1 MLKIFNIIYSIL
13 LQKTSSEPSVP
24 MNLHKIGAVSSLSG
38 VPTPTLRIWEA
49 RYQCFSPLKTASRHR
64 LYSDDDVLKATLM
77 KRLTEQGH
85 SVSQI
90 AQSSLQELNQL
101 LQQHQS
107 LGTKASGASRSTP
120 FATVAIVGL
129 PLASQ
134 VESKKFAAQMAPT
147 QLRITDIFG
156 TSEEMLQAQLRE
168 QPELLLIQ
176 CHSLHAGVQVDIR
189 RMVDQSQASHVIVLY
204 SFGQAPVIES
214 LKQWGMIVR
223 REPLPETELS
233 ELILATLRVDLP
245 TPIQRG
251 AEHAAI
257 PARKYDDMALMRVTG
272 ISTQV
277 LCECPKHV
285 AELIMQLARFEQYSL
300 DCLNKSSE
308 DARIHAHLSAM
319 SGTARA
325 MFEDALEM
333 VAQHEGIDLQSPH
346 I

>member
-1 MLKIFNIIYSIL
+1 
-13 LQKTSSEPSVP
+13 

-101 LQQHQS
+101 LQQHQG
-107 LGTKASGASRSTP
+107 LGTQASAVNRSTP
-120 FATVAIVGL
+120 FATVAVVGL
-129 PLASQ
+129 PLASRL
-134 VESKKFAAQMAPT
+134 ESKRFKEQLAPT

-156 TSEEMLQAQLRE
+156 SPEDMLQAQLQE

-189 RMVDQSQASHVIVLY
+189 RLADKSQASHVIVLY

-233 ELILATLRVDLP
+233 ELLLATLRVDLP
-245 TPIQRG
+245 TITNQG
-251 AEHAAI
+251 TLHAAI
-257 PARKYDDMALMRVTG
+257 PPRKYDDMALLRVTG

-285 AELIMQLARFEQYSL
+285 AELITQLARFEQYSL
-300 DCLNKSSE
+300 DCLNKSTE
-308 DARIHAHLSAM
+308 DARIHAQLSAI

-333 VAQHEGIDLQSPH
+333 VAAHEGIDLQSLRN
-346 I
+346 

>member
-1 MLKIFNIIYSIL
+1 
-13 LQKTSSEPSVP
+13 

-85 SVSQI
+85 SVSRI

-101 LQQHQS
+101 LQQHQG
-107 LGTKASGASRSTP
+107 LGTKASEANRSAP

-129 PLASQ
+129 PLASR
-134 VESKKFAAQMAPT
+134 VESKKFTEQLGLT

-156 TSEEMLQAQLRE
+156 TPEEMLQAQLQE

-176 CHSLHAGVQVDIR
+176 CHSLHAGVQVEIR
-189 RMVDQSQASHVIVLY
+189 HLADKSQASHVIVLY

-214 LKQWGMIVR
+214 LKHWGMIVR

-233 ELILATLRVDLP
+233 ELLLATLRVDLP
-245 TPIQRG
+245 TIANQG
-251 AEHAAI
+251 TLHAAI
-257 PARKYDDMALMRVTG
+257 PPRKYDDMALLRVTG

-277 LCECPKHV
+277 LCECPQHV
-285 AELIMQLARFEQYSL
+285 AELITQLARFEQYSL
-300 DCLNKSSE
+300 DCLNKSTE
-308 DARIHAHLSAM
+308 DARIHAQLSAI

-333 VAQHEGIDLQSPH
+333 VAQHEGIDLQALRN
-346 I
+346 

>member
-1 MLKIFNIIYSIL
+1 
-13 LQKTSSEPSVP
+13 

-85 SVSQI
+85 SVSRI

-101 LQQHQS
+101 LQQHQG
-107 LGTKASGASRSTP
+107 LGTQASAVNRSTP

-129 PLASQ
+129 PLASR
-134 VESKKFAAQMAPT
+134 VESKKFTEQLGPT

-156 TSEEMLQAQLRE
+156 TPEEMLQAQLQE

-176 CHSLHAGVQVDIR
+176 CHSLHAGVQVEIR
-189 RMVDQSQASHVIVLY
+189 RLADKSQASHVIVLY

-214 LKQWGMIVR
+214 LKHWGMIVR

-233 ELILATLRVDLP
+233 ELLLATLRVDLP
-245 TPIQRG
+245 TITSQG
-251 AEHAAI
+251 TLHAAI
-257 PARKYDDMALMRVTG
+257 PPRKYDDMALLRVTG

-277 LCECPKHV
+277 LCECPQHV
-285 AELIMQLARFEQYSL
+285 AELITQLARFEQYSL
-300 DCLNKSSE
+300 DCLNKSTE
-308 DARIHAHLSAM
+308 DARIHAQLSAI

-333 VAQHEGIDLQSPH
+333 VAQHEGIDLQALRN
-346 I
+346 

>member
-1 MLKIFNIIYSIL
+1 
-13 LQKTSSEPSVP
+13 

-101 LQQHQS
+101 LQQHQG
-107 LGTKASGASRSTP
+107 LGTKGSEANRSAP

-129 PLASQ
+129 PLASR
-134 VESKKFAAQMAPT
+134 VESKKFTEQLGPT

-156 TSEEMLQAQLRE
+156 TPEEMLQAQLQE

-176 CHSLHAGVQVDIR
+176 CHSLHAGVQVEIR
-189 RMVDQSQASHVIVLY
+189 RLADKSQASHVIVLY

-233 ELILATLRVDLP
+233 ELLLATLRVDLP
-245 TPIQRG
+245 TTTNQG
-251 AEHAAI
+251 TLHAAI
-257 PARKYDDMALMRVTG
+257 PPRKYDDMALLRVTG
-272 ISTQV
+272 ISSQV
-277 LCECPKHV
+277 LCECPQHV
-285 AELIMQLARFEQYSL
+285 AELITQLARFEQYSL
-300 DCLNKSSE
+300 DCLNKSTE
-308 DARIHAHLSAM
+308 DARIHAQLSAI

-333 VAQHEGIDLQSPH
+333 VAQHEGIDLQTLRN
-346 I
+346 

>member
-1 MLKIFNIIYSIL
+1 
-13 LQKTSSEPSVP
+13 

-85 SVSQI
+85 SVSRI
-90 AQSSLQELNQL
+90 AQSSLQKLNQL
-101 LQQHQS
+101 LQQHQG
-107 LGTKASGASRSTP
+107 LGTKASEANRSAP

-129 PLASQ
+129 PLASR
-134 VESKKFAAQMAPT
+134 VESKKFTEQLGPT

-156 TSEEMLQAQLRE
+156 TPEEMLLAQLQE

-176 CHSLHAGVQVDIR
+176 CHSLHAGVQVEIR
-189 RMVDQSQASHVIVLY
+189 RLADKSQASHVIVLY

-214 LKQWGMIVR
+214 LKHWGMIVR

-233 ELILATLRVDLP
+233 ELLLATLRVDLP
-245 TPIQRG
+245 TIANQG
-251 AEHAAI
+251 SLHAAI
-257 PARKYDDMALMRVTG
+257 PPRKYDDMALLRVTG

-277 LCECPKHV
+277 LCECPQHV
-285 AELIMQLARFEQYSL
+285 AELITQLARFEQYSL
-300 DCLNKSSE
+300 DCLNKSTE
-308 DARIHAHLSAM
+308 DARIHAQLSAI

-333 VAQHEGIDLQSPH
+333 VAQHEGIDLQALRN
-346 I
+346 

>member
-1 MLKIFNIIYSIL
+1 
-13 LQKTSSEPSVP
+13 

-85 SVSQI
+85 SVSRI

-101 LQQHQS
+101 LQQHQG
-107 LGTKASGASRSTP
+107 LGTKASEANRSAP

-129 PLASQ
+129 PLASR
-134 VESKKFAAQMAPT
+134 VESKKFTEQLGLT

-156 TSEEMLQAQLRE
+156 TPEEMLQAQLQE

-176 CHSLHAGVQVDIR
+176 CHSLHAGVQVEISHLA
-189 RMVDQSQASHVIVLY
+189 VKSQASHVIVLY

-214 LKQWGMIVR
+214 LKHWGMIVR

-233 ELILATLRVDLP
+233 ELLLATLRVDLP
-245 TPIQRG
+245 TIANQG
-251 AEHAAI
+251 TLHAAI
-257 PARKYDDMALMRVTG
+257 PPRKYDDMALLRVTG

-277 LCECPKHV
+277 LCECPQHV
-285 AELIMQLARFEQYSL
+285 AELITQLARFEQYSL
-300 DCLNKSSE
+300 DCLNKSTE
-308 DARIHAHLSAM
+308 DARIHAQLSAI

-333 VAQHEGIDLQSPH
+333 VAQHEGIDLQALRN
-346 I
+346 

>member
-1 MLKIFNIIYSIL
+1 
-13 LQKTSSEPSVP
+13 

-85 SVSQI
+85 SVSRI

-101 LQQHQS
+101 LQQHQG
-107 LGTKASGASRSTP
+107 LGTKASAVNRSKP

-129 PLASQ
+129 PLASR
-134 VESKKFAAQMAPT
+134 VESKKFTEQLGPT

-156 TSEEMLQAQLRE
+156 TPEEMLQAQLQE

-176 CHSLHAGVQVDIR
+176 CHSLHAGVQVEIR
-189 RMVDQSQASHVIVLY
+189 RLADKSQASHVIVLY

-214 LKQWGMIVR
+214 LKHWGMIVR

-233 ELILATLRVDLP
+233 ELLLATLRVDLP
-245 TPIQRG
+245 TIANQG
-251 AEHAAI
+251 TLHAAI
-257 PARKYDDMALMRVTG
+257 PPRKYDDMALLRVTG

-277 LCECPKHV
+277 LCECPQHV
-285 AELIMQLARFEQYSL
+285 AELITQLARFEQYSL
-300 DCLNKSSE
+300 DCLNKSTE
-308 DARIHAHLSAM
+308 DSRIHAQLSAI

-333 VAQHEGIDLQSPH
+333 VAQHEGIDLQALRN
-346 I
+346 

>member
-1 MLKIFNIIYSIL
+1 
-13 LQKTSSEPSVP
+13 

-101 LQQHQS
+101 LQQHQG
-107 LGTKASGASRSTP
+107 LGTQASAVNRSTP
-120 FATVAIVGL
+120 FATVAVVGL
-129 PLASQ
+129 PLASRL
-134 VESKKFAAQMAPT
+134 ESKRFKEQLAPT

-156 TSEEMLQAQLRE
+156 SPEDMLQAQLQE

-189 RMVDQSQASHVIVLY
+189 RLADKSQASHVIVLY

-223 REPLPETELS
+223 REPLPETERR
-233 ELILATLRVDLP
+233 ELWLATLRVDLP
-245 TPIQRG
+245 TIANQG
-251 AEHAAI
+251 SLHAAI
-257 PARKYDDMALMRVTG
+257 PPRKYDDMALLRVTG

-277 LCECPKHV
+277 LCECPQHV
-285 AELIMQLARFEQYSL
+285 AELITQLARFEQYSL
-300 DCLNKSSE
+300 DCLNKSTE
-308 DARIHAHLSAM
+308 DARIHAQLSAI

-333 VAQHEGIDLQSPH
+333 VAAHEGIDLQSLRN
-346 I
+346 

>member
-1 MLKIFNIIYSIL
+1 
-13 LQKTSSEPSVP
+13 

-38 VPTPTLRIWEA
+38 VPTPTLRVWEA
-49 RYQCFSPLKTASRHR
+49 RYQCFSPMKTVSQHR

-90 AQSSLQELNQL
+90 AKSSLQELNQL
-101 LQQHQS
+101 LQQHQG
-107 LGTKASGASRSTP
+107 LGQQVSAVNRSTP

-129 PLASQ
+129 PLASR
-134 VESKKFAAQMAPT
+134 VESKRFTEKMTPT

-156 TSEEMLQAQLRE
+156 TPEEMLQAQLQE

-176 CHSLHAGVQVDIR
+176 CHSLHAGVQGDIR
-189 RMVDQSQASHVIVLY
+189 RLADKSQASHVIVLY

-223 REPLPETELS
+223 REPLPEAELS
-233 ELILATLRVDLP
+233 ELMLATLRVDLP
-245 TPIQRG
+245 TPINQG
-251 AEHAAI
+251 TLHAAI
-257 PARKYDDMALMRVTG
+257 PPRKYDDMALLRVTG

-285 AELIMQLARFEQYSL
+285 AELITQLARFEQYSL

-308 DARIHAHLSAM
+308 DARIHAQLSAI

-333 VAQHEGIDLQSPH
+333 VAQHEGIDLQSLQN
-346 I
+346 

>member
-1 MLKIFNIIYSIL
+1 
-13 LQKTSSEPSVP
+13 

-101 LQQHQS
+101 VQQHQG
-107 LGTKASGASRSTP
+107 LGQQASAANRSTP

-129 PLASQ
+129 PLASR
-134 VESKKFAAQMAPT
+134 VESKRFTEQMAPT
-147 QLRITDIFG
+147 QLRISDIFG
-156 TSEEMLQAQLRE
+156 STEEMLQAQLQE

-189 RMVDQSQASHVIVLY
+189 RLVDKSQASHVIVLY

-214 LKQWGMIVR
+214 LKHWGMIVR

-233 ELILATLRVDLP
+233 ELLLATLRVDLP
-245 TPIQRG
+245 TIANQG
-251 AEHAAI
+251 SLHAAI
-257 PARKYDDMALMRVTG
+257 PPRKYDDMALLRVTG

-277 LCECPKHV
+277 LCECPQHV
-285 AELIMQLARFEQYSL
+285 AELITQLARFEQYSL
-300 DCLNKSSE
+300 DCLNKSTE
-308 DARIHAHLSAM
+308 DSRIHAQLSAI

-333 VAQHEGIDLQSPH
+333 VAQHEGIDLQALRN
-346 I
+346 

>member
-1 MLKIFNIIYSIL
+1 
-13 LQKTSSEPSVP
+13 

-49 RYQCFSPLKTASRHR
+49 RYQCFTPLKTASRHR

-101 LQQHQS
+101 VQQHQG
-107 LGTKASGASRSTP
+107 LGQQASAANRSTP

-129 PLASQ
+129 PLASR
-134 VESKKFAAQMAPT
+134 VESKRFTEQMAPT
-147 QLRITDIFG
+147 QLRISDIFG
-156 TSEEMLQAQLRE
+156 STEEMLQAQLQE

-189 RMVDQSQASHVIVLY
+189 RLVDKSQASHVIVLY

-214 LKQWGMIVR
+214 LKHWGMIVR

-233 ELILATLRVDLP
+233 ELLLATLRVDLP
-245 TPIQRG
+245 TIANQG
-251 AEHAAI
+251 SLHAAI
-257 PARKYDDMALMRVTG
+257 PPRKYDDMALLRVTG

-277 LCECPKHV
+277 LCECPQHV
-285 AELIMQLARFEQYSL
+285 AELITQLARFEQYSL
-300 DCLNKSSE
+300 DCLNKSTE
-308 DARIHAHLSAM
+308 DARIHAQLSAI

-333 VAQHEGIDLQSPH
+333 VAQHEGIDLQSLRN
-346 I
+346 

>member
-1 MLKIFNIIYSIL
+1 
-13 LQKTSSEPSVP
+13 

-85 SVSQI
+85 SVSRI

-101 LQQHQS
+101 LQQHQG
-107 LGTKASGASRSTP
+107 LGTKGSEANRSAP

-129 PLASQ
+129 PLASR
-134 VESKKFAAQMAPT
+134 VESKKFTEQLGPT

-156 TSEEMLQAQLRE
+156 TPEEMLQAQLQE

-176 CHSLHAGVQVDIR
+176 CHSLHAGVQVEIR
-189 RMVDQSQASHVIVLY
+189 RLADKSQASHVIVLY
-204 SFGQAPVIES
+204 SFGQAPVIDS

-233 ELILATLRVDLP
+233 ELLLATLRVDLP
-245 TPIQRG
+245 TIANQG
-251 AEHAAI
+251 SLHAAI
-257 PARKYDDMALMRVTG
+257 PPRKYDDMALLRVTG

-277 LCECPKHV
+277 LCECPQHV
-285 AELIMQLARFEQYSL
+285 AELITQLARFEQYSL
-300 DCLNKSSE
+300 DCLNKSTE
-308 DARIHAHLSAM
+308 DARIHAQLSAI

-333 VAQHEGIDLQSPH
+333 VAQHEGIDLQALRN
-346 I
+346 

>member
-1 MLKIFNIIYSIL
+1 
-13 LQKTSSEPSVP
+13 

-85 SVSQI
+85 SVSRI

-101 LQQHQS
+101 LQQHQG
-107 LGTKASGASRSTP
+107 LGTKGSEANRSAP

-129 PLASQ
+129 PLASR
-134 VESKKFAAQMAPT
+134 VESKKFTEQLGPT

-156 TSEEMLQAQLRE
+156 TPEEMLQAHLQE

-176 CHSLHAGVQVDIR
+176 CHSLHAGVQVEIR
-189 RMVDQSQASHVIVLY
+189 RLADKSQASHVIVLY

-214 LKQWGMIVR
+214 LKHWGMIVR

-233 ELILATLRVDLP
+233 ELLLATLRVDLP
-245 TPIQRG
+245 TIANQG
-251 AEHAAI
+251 SLHAAI
-257 PARKYDDMALMRVTG
+257 PPRKYDDMALLRVTG

-277 LCECPKHV
+277 LCECPQHV
-285 AELIMQLARFEQYSL
+285 AELITQLARFEQYSL
-300 DCLNKSSE
+300 DCLNKSTE
-308 DARIHAHLSAM
+308 DARIHAQLSAI

-333 VAQHEGIDLQSPH
+333 VAQHEGIDLQALRN
-346 I
+346 

>member
-1 MLKIFNIIYSIL
+1 
-13 LQKTSSEPSVP
+13 

-85 SVSQI
+85 SVSRI

-101 LQQHQS
+101 LQQHQG
-107 LGTKASGASRSTP
+107 LGTQASAVNRSTP

-129 PLASQ
+129 PLASR
-134 VESKKFAAQMAPT
+134 VESKKFTEQLAPT

-156 TSEEMLQAQLRE
+156 TPKEMLQAQLQE

-176 CHSLHAGVQVDIR
+176 CHSLHAGVQVEIR
-189 RMVDQSQASHVIVLY
+189 RLADKSQASHVIVLY

-214 LKQWGMIVR
+214 LKHWGMIVR

-233 ELILATLRVDLP
+233 ELLLATLRVDLP
-245 TPIQRG
+245 TIANQG
-251 AEHAAI
+251 TLHAAI
-257 PARKYDDMALMRVTG
+257 PPRKYDDMALLRVTG

-277 LCECPKHV
+277 LCECPQHV
-285 AELIMQLARFEQYSL
+285 AELITQLARFEQYSL
-300 DCLNKSSE
+300 DCLNKSTE
-308 DARIHAHLSAM
+308 DSRIHAQLSAI

-333 VAQHEGIDLQSPH
+333 VAQHEGIDLQALRN
-346 I
+346 

>member
-1 MLKIFNIIYSIL
+1 
-13 LQKTSSEPSVP
+13 

-85 SVSQI
+85 SVSRI

-101 LQQHQS
+101 LQQHQG
-107 LGTKASGASRSTP
+107 LGTQASAVNRSTP

-129 PLASQ
+129 PLASR
-134 VESKKFAAQMAPT
+134 VESKKFTEQLGPT

-156 TSEEMLQAQLRE
+156 TPEEMLQAQLQE

-176 CHSLHAGVQVDIR
+176 CHSLHAGVQVEIR
-189 RMVDQSQASHVIVLY
+189 RLADKSQASHVIVLY

-214 LKQWGMIVR
+214 LKHWGMIVR

-233 ELILATLRVDLP
+233 ELLLATLRVDLP
-245 TPIQRG
+245 TIANQG
-251 AEHAAI
+251 TLHAAI
-257 PARKYDDMALMRVTG
+257 PPRKYDDMALLRVTG

-277 LCECPKHV
+277 LCECPQHV
-285 AELIMQLARFEQYSL
+285 AELITQLARFEQYSL
-300 DCLNKSSE
+300 DCLNKSTE
-308 DARIHAHLSAM
+308 DARIHAQLSAI

-333 VAQHEGIDLQSPH
+333 VAQHEGIDLQALRN
-346 I
+346 

>member
-1 MLKIFNIIYSIL
+1 
-13 LQKTSSEPSVP
+13 

-85 SVSQI
+85 SVSRI

-101 LQQHQS
+101 LQQHQG
-107 LGTKASGASRSTP
+107 LGTKASEANRSAP

-129 PLASQ
+129 PLASR
-134 VESKKFAAQMAPT
+134 VESKKFTEQLGPT

-156 TSEEMLQAQLRE
+156 TPEEMLQAQLQE

-176 CHSLHAGVQVDIR
+176 CHSLHAGVQVEIR
-189 RMVDQSQASHVIVLY
+189 RLADKSQASHVIVLY

-214 LKQWGMIVR
+214 LKHWGMIVR

-233 ELILATLRVDLP
+233 ELLLATLRVDLP
-245 TPIQRG
+245 TIANQG
-251 AEHAAI
+251 TLHAAI
-257 PARKYDDMALMRVTG
+257 PPRKYDDMALLRVTG

-277 LCECPKHV
+277 LCECPQHV
-285 AELIMQLARFEQYSL
+285 AELITQLARFEQYSL
-300 DCLNKSSE
+300 DCLNKSTE
-308 DARIHAHLSAM
+308 DSRIHAQLSAI

-333 VAQHEGIDLQSPH
+333 VAQHEGIDLQALRN
-346 I
+346 

>member
-1 MLKIFNIIYSIL
+1 
-13 LQKTSSEPSVP
+13 

-101 LQQHQS
+101 LQQHQG
-107 LGTKASGASRSTP
+107 LGTQASAVNRSTP
-120 FATVAIVGL
+120 FATVAVVGL
-129 PLASQ
+129 PLASRL
-134 VESKKFAAQMAPT
+134 ESKRFKEQLAPT

-156 TSEEMLQAQLRE
+156 SPEDMLQAQLQE

-189 RMVDQSQASHVIVLY
+189 RLADKSQASHVIVLY

-233 ELILATLRVDLP
+233 ELLLATLRVDLP
-245 TPIQRG
+245 TITNQG
-251 AEHAAI
+251 TLHAAI
-257 PARKYDDMALMRVTG
+257 PPRKYDDMALLRVTG

-277 LCECPKHV
+277 LCECPQHV
-285 AELIMQLARFEQYSL
+285 AELITQLARFEQYSL
-300 DCLNKSSE
+300 DCLNKSTE
-308 DARIHAHLSAM
+308 DARIHAQLSAI

-333 VAQHEGIDLQSPH
+333 VAAHEGIDLQSLRN
-346 I
+346 

>member
-1 MLKIFNIIYSIL
+1 
-13 LQKTSSEPSVP
+13 

-49 RYQCFSPLKTASRHR
+49 RYQCFSPIKTASRHR
-64 LYSDDDVLKATLM
+64 LYSEDDVLKATLI

-85 SVSQI
+85 SVRQI

-101 LQQHQS
+101 LPQHQG
-107 LGTKASGASRSTP
+107 LGRHSGGTGRSTP
-120 FATVAIVGL
+120 TATVVIVGL
-129 PLASQ
+129 PLASR
-134 VESKKFAAQMAPT
+134 VESKKFTAQMAPT

-156 TSEEMLQAQLRE
+156 TLEDMQQAKLQE

-176 CHSLHAGVQVDIR
+176 CNSLHAGVQVDIR
-189 RMVDQSQASHVIVLY
+189 RLADKSQASHVIVLY

-223 REPLPETELS
+223 REPLAETELS
-233 ELILATLRVDLP
+233 ELMLATLRVDLP
-245 TPIQRG
+245 TPTHRS

-257 PARKYDDMALMRVTG
+257 PPRKYDDMTLLRVSG

-277 LCECPKHV
+277 LCECPQHV
-285 AELIMQLARFEQYSL
+285 AELITQLARFEQYSL

-308 DARIHAHLSAM
+308 DARIHAHLSAI

-325 MFEDALEM
+325 LFEDALEM
-333 VAQHEGIDLQSPH
+333 VAQHEGIDLQSMRN
-346 I
+346 

>member
-1 MLKIFNIIYSIL
+1 
-13 LQKTSSEPSVP
+13 

-101 LQQHQS
+101 LQQHQG
-107 LGTKASGASRSTP
+107 LGPQASAVNRSTP
-120 FATVAIVGL
+120 LATVAIVGL
-129 PLASQ
+129 PLASR
-134 VESKKFAAQMAPT
+134 VESKRFTEQLAPT

-156 TSEEMLQAQLRE
+156 TPEEMLQAQLQE

-176 CHSLHAGVQVDIR
+176 CHSLHAGVQVEIR
-189 RMVDQSQASHVIVLY
+189 RLADKSQASHVIVLY

-214 LKQWGMIVR
+214 LKHWGMIVR

-233 ELILATLRVDLP
+233 ELLLATLRVDLP
-245 TPIQRG
+245 TIANQG
-251 AEHAAI
+251 TLHAAI
-257 PARKYDDMALMRVTG
+257 PPRKYDDMALLRVTG

-277 LCECPKHV
+277 LCECPQHV
-285 AELIMQLARFEQYSL
+285 AELITQLARFEQYSL
-300 DCLNKSSE
+300 DCLNKSTE
-308 DARIHAHLSAM
+308 DARIHAQLSAI

-333 VAQHEGIDLQSPH
+333 VAQHEGIDLQTLRN
-346 I
+346 

>member
-1 MLKIFNIIYSIL
+1 
-13 LQKTSSEPSVP
+13 

-85 SVSQI
+85 SVSRI

-101 LQQHQS
+101 LQQHQG
-107 LGTKASGASRSTP
+107 LGTKGSEANRSAP

-129 PLASQ
+129 PLASR
-134 VESKKFAAQMAPT
+134 VESKKFTEQLGPT

-156 TSEEMLQAQLRE
+156 TPEEMLQAHLQE

-176 CHSLHAGVQVDIR
+176 CHSLHAGVQVEIR
-189 RMVDQSQASHVIVLY
+189 RLADKSQASHVIVLY

-214 LKQWGMIVR
+214 LKHWGMIVR

-233 ELILATLRVDLP
+233 ELLLATLRVDLP
-245 TPIQRG
+245 TIANQG
-251 AEHAAI
+251 SLHAAI
-257 PARKYDDMALMRVTG
+257 PPRKYDDMALLRVTG

-277 LCECPKHV
+277 LCECPQHV
-285 AELIMQLARFEQYSL
+285 AELITQLARFEQYSL
-300 DCLNKSSE
+300 DCLNKSTE
-308 DARIHAHLSAM
+308 DARIHAQLSAI

-333 VAQHEGIDLQSPH
+333 VAQHEGIDLQTLRN
-346 I
+346 

>member
-1 MLKIFNIIYSIL
+1 
-13 LQKTSSEPSVP
+13 

-101 LQQHQS
+101 LQQHQG
-107 LGTKASGASRSTP
+107 LGTQASAVNRSTP
-120 FATVAIVGL
+120 FATVAVVGL
-129 PLASQ
+129 PLASRL
-134 VESKKFAAQMAPT
+134 ESKKFIEQLAPT

-156 TSEEMLQAQLRE
+156 TPEEMLQAQLQE

-176 CHSLHAGVQVDIR
+176 CHSLHAGVQVEIR
-189 RMVDQSQASHVIVLY
+189 RLADKSQASHVIVLY
-204 SFGQAPVIES
+204 SFGQAPVIDS

-233 ELILATLRVDLP
+233 ELLLATLRVDLP
-245 TPIQRG
+245 TTTNQG
-251 AEHAAI
+251 TLHAAI
-257 PARKYDDMALMRVTG
+257 PPRKYDDMALLRVTG

-277 LCECPKHV
+277 LCECPQHV
-285 AELIMQLARFEQYSL
+285 AELITQLARFEQYSL
-300 DCLNKSSE
+300 DCLNKSTE
-308 DARIHAHLSAM
+308 DARIHAQLSAI

-333 VAQHEGIDLQSPH
+333 VAQHEGIDLQALRN
-346 I
+346 

>member
-1 MLKIFNIIYSIL
+1 
-13 LQKTSSEPSVP
+13 

-85 SVSQI
+85 SVSRI

-101 LQQHQS
+101 LQQHQG
-107 LGTKASGASRSTP
+107 LGRKASEANRSAP

-129 PLASQ
+129 PLASRA
-134 VESKKFAAQMAPT
+134 ESKKFTEQLAPT

-156 TSEEMLQAQLRE
+156 TPEEMLQAQLQE

-176 CHSLHAGVQVDIR
+176 CHSLHAGVQVEIR
-189 RMVDQSQASHVIVLY
+189 RLADKSQASHVIVLY

-214 LKQWGMIVR
+214 LKHWGMIVR

-233 ELILATLRVDLP
+233 ELLLATLRVDLP
-245 TPIQRG
+245 TIANQG
-251 AEHAAI
+251 TLHAAI
-257 PARKYDDMALMRVTG
+257 PPRKYDDMALLRVTG

-277 LCECPKHV
+277 LCECPQHV
-285 AELIMQLARFEQYSL
+285 AELITQLARFEQYSL
-300 DCLNKSSE
+300 DCLNKSTE
-308 DARIHAHLSAM
+308 DARIHAQLSAI

-333 VAQHEGIDLQSPH
+333 VAQHEGIDLQSLRN
-346 I
+346 

>member
-1 MLKIFNIIYSIL
+1 
-13 LQKTSSEPSVP
+13 

-85 SVSQI
+85 SVSRI

-101 LQQHQS
+101 LQQHQG
-107 LGTKASGASRSTP
+107 LGTKASEANRSAP

-129 PLASQ
+129 PLASR
-134 VESKKFAAQMAPT
+134 VESKKFTEQLGPT

-156 TSEEMLQAQLRE
+156 TPEEMLQAQLQE

-176 CHSLHAGVQVDIR
+176 CHSLHAGVQVEIR
-189 RMVDQSQASHVIVLY
+189 RLADKSQASHVIVLY

-214 LKQWGMIVR
+214 LKHWGMIVR

-233 ELILATLRVDLP
+233 ELLLATLRVDLP
-245 TPIQRG
+245 TIANQG
-251 AEHAAI
+251 SLHAAI
-257 PARKYDDMALMRVTG
+257 PPRKYDDMALLRVTG

-277 LCECPKHV
+277 LCECPQHV
-285 AELIMQLARFEQYSL
+285 AELITQLARFEQYSL
-300 DCLNKSSE
+300 DCLNKSTE
-308 DARIHAHLSAM
+308 DARIHAQLSAI

-333 VAQHEGIDLQSPH
+333 VAQHEGIDLQALRN
-346 I
+346 